1 MEKFRY
7 ARWTDIKETFIK
19 VSGRISRDSE
29 IKSDFFIIPVEQLKK
44 SVCQEEISKL
54 MISKN

>member
-7 ARWTDIKETFIK
+7 ARWTDIKETFVK
-19 VSGRISRDSE
+19 VSGKISRDSE

-44 SVCQEEISKL
+44 SVCKEDISKL
-54 MISKN
+54 LISKN